1 MWSWNRPNSGET
13 NRNITLT
20 LKGKFGDDFLL
31 SRQLKYRPSL
41 QGYSST
47 HKCMITDSWE
57 SRLYAEPHLLAT
69 FLSPTIFHSKE
80 PIPSPEEQQSPLK
93 TWFYSSR
100 TYQDKLGYDHRQAHR
115 IGGGRCPSS
124 VRLPIV
130 LQRRTQLVFSLGDIQ
145 SRRGRCQLH
154 SADVIYTAML
164 VLSEKPL
171 LMILGIE

>member
-80 PIPSPEEQQSPLK
+80 PIPSPKEQQSPLK
-93 TWFYSSR
+93 TWFIPVVPIKTSLDTTIVKHTVLVGDAVQVLFDCQSSFR
-100 TYQDKLGYDHRQAHR
+100 DVHNW
-115 IGGGRCPSS
+115 
-124 VRLPIV
+124 
-130 LQRRTQLVFSLGDIQ
+130 FS
-145 SRRGRCQLH
+145 
-154 SADVIYTAML
+154 
-164 VLSEKPL
+164 P
-171 LMILGIE
+171 